1 MKQAADLLAKMA
13 HQRIYRQAGR
23 AKAQV
28 HLHHEGLQLSPEPHL
43 RHLMRVGELKAP
55 KQKVCHPDMCIY
67 ILRFPALDYS
77 IVIAMPRIAC
87 AKMIILQIC

>member
-13 HQRIYRQAGR
+13 HQEIYRQAGR

-28 HLHHEGLQLSPEPHL
+28 HLHHEGLQLCPEPHQ

-77 IVIAMPRIAC
+77 TMIAMPKIAC
-87 AKMIILQIC
+87 AKMIILQI